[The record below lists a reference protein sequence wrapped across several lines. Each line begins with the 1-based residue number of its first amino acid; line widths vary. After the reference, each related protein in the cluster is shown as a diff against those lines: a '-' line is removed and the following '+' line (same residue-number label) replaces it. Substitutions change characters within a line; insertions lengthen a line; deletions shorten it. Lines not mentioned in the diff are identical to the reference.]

1 MPDCTASARSLGA
14 CSSSEQLSPQQ
25 CLKEGVVGHGSSSS
39 NSGPANRSA
48 WAGISCQS
56 EGDIDQLNNY
66 GSASTSRKFVC
77 CRLRLLPAAAAAEL
91 APNVPAA
98 VLNDEYTVAT
108 LKLGSEIEEYCAL
121 DVYDKGRVPLIKSL
135 KSDGTAWVSKYAR
148 GGSART
154 QSARRMYIAVDSVV
168 GHLASNGYAPLP
180 APKVKAVLKSV
191 GEARDFLAKGI

>member
-1 MPDCTASARSLGA
+1 MAHFRHQPCSHFCGHAR
-14 CSSSEQLSPQQ
+14 
-25 CLKEGVVGHGSSSS
+25 
-39 NSGPANRSA
+39 R
-48 WAGISCQS
+48 
-56 EGDIDQLNNY
+56 GDIDQLNNY
-66 GSASTSRKFVC
+66 GTASTSRKF
-77 CRLRLLPAAAAAEL
+77 EL